1 MSRKCYSFTVY
12 FSKSYLEKMVNLN
25 QLVMQLQKD
34 KKTENM
40 NLNQAR
46 SNNLQTQKAKLD
58 LQY

>member
-1 MSRKCYSFTVY
+1 
-12 FSKSYLEKMVNLN
+12 MVNLN

-40 NLNQAR
+40 NLNQGR